1 MPWQCYVSW
10 FRQQKSFT
18 CFTKYS
24 FSTLQLKYQGLLV
37 FYVSDSMTNLSESSF
52 VQSEH
57 IYTYTLLDNSWKLW
71 VVNNLSFLSLIMMI
85 TFTYLFFD
93 GKFNIYT
100 VAYSLFS
107 LDLSDQRRSISTHY
121 WTIPGNCEWSIIF
134 LFFLWSWW

>member
-1 MPWQCYVSW
+1 
-10 FRQQKSFT
+10 
-18 CFTKYS
+18 
-24 FSTLQLKYQGLLV
+24 
-37 FYVSDSMTNLSESSF
+37 
-52 VQSEH
+52 
-57 IYTYTLLDNSWKLW
+57 
-71 VVNNLSFLSLIMMI
+71 MI